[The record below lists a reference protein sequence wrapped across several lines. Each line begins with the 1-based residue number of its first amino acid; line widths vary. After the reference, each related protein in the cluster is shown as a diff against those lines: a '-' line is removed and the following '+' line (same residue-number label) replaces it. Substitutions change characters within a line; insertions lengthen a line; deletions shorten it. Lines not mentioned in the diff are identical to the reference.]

1 MQNIKNF
8 KIVEPTSEQL
18 KTYATA
24 DGAIPVFFQSE
35 DGQDWYE
42 CHKLFSDNTIKIMYD
57 NKGVITSV
65 VDKPI
70 PERGN
75 TYAVSMFYP
84 DGMSVAELSLNDYPE
99 GVTIDGSW
107 MFSNGAIVPVPVDNV
122 AVAEEEKALRLNEA
136 EVVITPLERATKY
149 GIATDQEKQLLEDWE
164 VYTVLLNRVD
174 ASQAPNIQWPEKPG
188 KNSETTS

>member
-35 DGQDWYE
+35 DGRDWYE
-42 CHKLFSDNTIKIMYD
+42 CQKLFSDNTIKIMYD

-75 TYAVSMFYP
+75 TFAVSMFYP
-84 DGMSVAELSLNDYPE
+84 DGMSVAELPLTEYPE
-99 GVTIDGSW
+99 GVSIDGTW
-107 MFSNGAIVPVPVDNV
+107 MFSNGKVVPVPVDYV
-122 AVAEEEKALRLNEA
+122 ANAVVKKQQLMAETMAIIA
-136 EVVITPLERATKY
+136 PLEDAVEFGISTEKEAILLTEWKKY
-149 GIATDQEKQLLEDWE
+149 R
-164 VYTVLLNRVD
+164 VLLNRVD
-174 ASQAPNIQWPEKPG
+174 TSKAPDIEWPEKPQ
-188 KNSETTS
+188 

>member
-35 DGQDWYE
+35 DGHDWYE
-42 CHKLFSDNTIKIMYD
+42 CQQLFSDNTIKIIYD

-65 VDKPI
+65 VDKPV

-84 DGMSVAELSLNDYPE
+84 DGMSVAELPLSDYPE
-99 GVTIDGSW
+99 GVSIDGSW
-107 MFSNGAIVPVPVDNV
+107 MFSEGKIVPVPVDIV
-122 AVAEEEKALRLNEA
+122 LEAEKEKAQRLSEAEETIA
-136 EVVITPLERATKY
+136 PLQRAVKY
-149 GIATDQEKQLLEDWE
+149 GIATDEEKKLLENWE
-164 VYTVLLNRVD
+164 VYTVMISRVNT
-174 ASQAPNIQWPEKPG
+174 SQAPDIMWPEKPMG
-188 KNSETTS
+188 EAGDS